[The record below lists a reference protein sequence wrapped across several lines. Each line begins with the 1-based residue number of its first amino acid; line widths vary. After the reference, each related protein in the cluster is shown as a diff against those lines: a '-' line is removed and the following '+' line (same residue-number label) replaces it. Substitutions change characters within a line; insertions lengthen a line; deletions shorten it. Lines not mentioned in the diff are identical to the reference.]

1 MSADIN
7 LILLQILILVPIIIF
22 ALRFFL
28 KRDSEKTNIDLE
40 KLVARVI
47 EEKTESSS
55 KNSLEKIGLTLNP
68 FKEQLKE
75 LKDELKDIRSQQS
88 ASKENFDSSMRR
100 MFEQTQLIQ
109 ESAGQ
114 LTTALKGN
122 QRKQGEWG
130 EMLLEKSLAE
140 SGLRKDKD
148 YFLQKGY
155 KTADGTSVRPD
166 AVVLLP
172 GDRSI
177 VIDSKVPLTA
187 YMKYFEAD
195 NDADKEKYVKEH
207 VRALKK
213 HISDLSKKGYNTITE
228 LNSPDY
234 ILMFVPEAALS
245 LAINNDWDLQAL
257 AMQTKMG
264 FVTPINLIPILRM
277 AESLWRQD
285 RINENAEAIAIQAGK
300 FIDKFNGLH
309 DDFNKAKGYFK
320 NANEFLDKAQ
330 GKLESAPGNLKGQI
344 KKLEDLGAKAKKI
357 SS

>member
-1 MSADIN
+1 M
-7 LILLQILILVPIIIF
+7 
-22 ALRFFL
+22 
-28 KRDSEKTNIDLE
+28 K
-40 KLVARVI
+40 
-47 EEKTESSS
+47 
-55 KNSLEKIGLTLNP
+55 
-68 FKEQLKE
+68 
-75 LKDELKDIRSQQS
+75 
-88 ASKENFDSSMRR
+88 R

-155 KTADGTSVRPD
+155 KTADGSSVRPD

-213 HISDLSKKGYNTITE
+213 HISDLSKKGYNTIKE